1 MGTGTEVTCIFFAF
15 LFDVFVTELFWF
27 SKCLEYLTQPQGR
40 EMRSLEAD
48 SAKIACMQGNQKASA
63 TKILGAS
70 PAEKDQLQ
78 VCDYGKRKSLAPEP
92 RGP

>member
-1 MGTGTEVTCIFFAF
+1 M
-15 LFDVFVTELFWF
+15 
-27 SKCLEYLTQPQGR
+27 K
-40 EMRSLEAD
+40 SLEAD
-48 SAKIACMQGNQKASA
+48 SAEIACMQGNQKASA